1 MKEPGKTLL
10 GIIGMLSIAT
20 VVVLGMQYCDNQSLE
35 HKPREVIIK
44 HRIKENPDSTW
55 YQVTV
60 YKRDITY
67 QEVVPKTKKSWE
79 KR

>member
-10 GIIGMLSIAT
+10 GIIGMLSVAT
-20 VVVLGMQYCDNQSLE
+20 VVVSAMQYCNNQSLE
-35 HKPREVIIK
+35 HKPREIIIK
-44 HRIKENPDSTW
+44 HRIEENTDSVW

-60 YKRDITY
+60 YKRDTTY

>member
-1 MKEPGKTLL
+1 
-10 GIIGMLSIAT
+10 MLSIAI
-20 VVVLGMQYCDNQSLE
+20 VVVLGMKYCDNQSLE
-35 HKPREVIIK
+35 HKPMEVIIK
-44 HRIKENPDSTW
+44 HRIQENPYSVW

-60 YKRDITY
+60 YKRDTKY

>member
-10 GIIGMLSIAT
+10 GIIGMLSVAT
-20 VVVLGMQYCDNQSLE
+20 VVVFGMQYCNNQSLE
-35 HKPREVIIK
+35 HKPKEVIIK
-44 HRIKENPDSTW
+44 HRIQENSDSVW

-60 YKRDITY
+60 YKRDTTY
-67 QEVVPKTKKSWE
+67 QEVVQKTKKSWE

>member
-10 GIIGMLSIAT
+10 GIIGMLSIAI

-44 HRIKENPDSTW
+44 HRIKETPDS
-55 YQVTV
+55 VT
-60 YKRDITY
+60 YKVVTYKIDSTY
-67 QEVVPKTKKSWE
+67 QETQKKKKKSWE